1 MLVRVVARVDA
12 SDDKITARARSRH
25 GKLGG
30 RWVLCLDAHGSLGAV
45 GLAESKD
52 VVHGGAD
59 AVLALRSIGLHQ
71 RRPGGLKGPKLEY
84 WKVGGE
90 QNRTLY
96 WKP

>member
-1 MLVRVVARVDA
+1 
-12 SDDKITARARSRH
+12 
-25 GKLGG
+25 
-30 RWVLCLDAHGSLGAV
+30 V